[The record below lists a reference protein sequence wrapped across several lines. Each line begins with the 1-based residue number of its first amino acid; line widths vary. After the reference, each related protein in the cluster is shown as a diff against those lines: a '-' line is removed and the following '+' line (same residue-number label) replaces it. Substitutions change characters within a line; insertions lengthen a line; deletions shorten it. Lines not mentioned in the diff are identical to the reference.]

1 MRLGDTLLSGSDDT
15 RVCIWDTNTLRCRTV
30 LDTGHSANIF
40 CVRYMPNTGT
50 WWLQFLNPSVQQC
63 SSSSS
68 IPDVSTQPASA
79 RVFPL
84 L

>member
-1 MRLGDTLLSGSDDT
+1 MSVRTRLGETLLSGSDDT

-50 WWLQFLNPSVQQC
+50 RQLQFLTAQC
-63 SSSSS
+63 
-68 IPDVSTQPASA
+68 
-79 RVFPL
+79 RRL
-84 L
+84 LR